1 MVGEFCV
8 PQLWVKIFSKR
19 KQKPTSFLKKLTGKV
34 PTTELTLVSKQL
46 KHSSDL
52 RTIGVDEAGRGPL
65 VGSVVAAAVIVPSDF
80 HLYGLTDSKKLSE
93 KKRDSLY
100 QQITNQCYWSV
111 AEASSIEIDQIN
123 ILQATML
130 AMKRAIIDLQE
141 EYSKYSGNTTFNV
154 IVDGNHCPDIDNC
167 KAIIK
172 GDLSEPI
179 ISAASIIAKV
189 TRDRQMRELDEQ
201 YPQYGFA
208 KHKGYGT
215 REHFIALSK
224 YGPIKGVHRHSFSPI
239 KEFS

>member
-1 MVGEFCV
+1 
-8 PQLWVKIFSKR
+8 
-19 KQKPTSFLKKLTGKV
+19 LTGKA
-34 PTTELTLVSKQL
+34 PTTELTLVSKQF
-46 KHSSDL
+46 KHNSDL
-52 RTIGVDEAGRGPL
+52 STIGVDEAGRGPL
-65 VGSVVAAAVIVPSDF
+65 VGSVVAAAVILPPDF

-100 QQITNQCYWSV
+100 QQITDQCDWSV

-141 EYSKYSGNTTFNV
+141 EYSKYRGKTIFNV
-154 IVDGNHCPDIDNC
+154 MVDGNHCPDIANC
-167 KAIIK
+167 IAIIK
-172 GDLSEPI
+172 GDLSEPA

-189 TRDRQMRELDEQ
+189 TRDGQMRELDTQ

-208 KHKGYGT
+208 QHKGYGT
-215 REHFIALSK
+215 RKHLLALSK
-224 YGPIKGVHRHSFSPI
+224 YGPIKGIHRHSFSPI

>member
-1 MVGEFCV
+1 MAA
-8 PQLWVKIFSKR
+8 
-19 KQKPTSFLKKLTGKV
+19 
-34 PTTELTLVSKQL
+34 KQL
-46 KHSSDL
+46 NHCSDL

-65 VGSVVAAAVIVPSDF
+65 VGSVVAAAVILPPNF

-100 QQITNQCYWSV
+100 QQITDQCYWSV

-141 EYSKYSGNTTFNV
+141 EYFKYRGNTIFNV
-154 IVDGNHCPDIDNC
+154 IVDGNHCPDIANC
-167 KAIIK
+167 MAIIK
-172 GDLSEPI
+172 GDLSEPT

-189 TRDRQMRELDEQ
+189 TRDRQMSELDSQ

-208 KHKGYGT
+208 QHKGYGT
-215 REHFIALSK
+215 QKHLIALSK
-224 YGPIKGVHRHSFSPI
+224 YGPIQGIHRHTFGPI
-239 KEFS
+239 KEFI

>member
-1 MVGEFCV
+1 
-8 PQLWVKIFSKR
+8 
-19 KQKPTSFLKKLTGKV
+19 LTGKA
-34 PTTELTLVSKQL
+34 PTTELTLVSKQF
-46 KHSSDL
+46 KHNSDL
-52 RTIGVDEAGRGPL
+52 STIGVDEAGRGTL
-65 VGSVVAAAVIVPSDF
+65 VGSVVAAAVILPPDF

-100 QQITNQCYWSV
+100 QQITDQCDWSV

-141 EYSKYSGNTTFNV
+141 EYSKYRGKTIFNV
-154 IVDGNHCPDIDNC
+154 MVDGNHCPDIANC
-167 KAIIK
+167 IAIVK
-172 GDLSEPI
+172 GDLSEPT

-189 TRDRQMRELDEQ
+189 TRDRQMRELDTQ

-208 KHKGYGT
+208 QHKGYGT
-215 REHFIALSK
+215 RKHILALSK
-224 YGPIKGVHRHSFSPI
+224 YGPIQGIHRHTFSPI